1 MSKEEYVEY
10 AEGMAAGLSV
20 MVVSDNDEIR
30 YEGAE
35 IIAVGLADMYCKLD
49 KNELFYKYTM
59 ALVNALSIIATNE
72 DAGTRMEGSGL
83 FMECLAEVGRKI
95 YK

>member
-1 MSKEEYVEY
+1 MSKEKYVEY
-10 AEGMAAGLSV
+10 AEGMAAALSV
-20 MVVSDNDEIR
+20 MVVSDNEKIR

-35 IIAVGLADMYCKLD
+35 IITVGLADMYCKLD

-72 DAGTRMEGSGL
+72 DAGTRMGGSGL